1 MVYLNIQKCMYIF
14 LHFLV
19 NSCQYTVFN
28 PFIIE
33 TCKSYIQYKYTRKQL
48 HSFKNYATKEVV
60 AAVLEIINNQ
70 CSRHPIHLKAD
81 VQSTVLSCSCRNTE
95 SFAPSMLLQY
105 L

>member
-19 NSCQYTVFN
+19 NSCQHTVFN
-28 PFIIE
+28 PFIFE

-48 HSFKNYATKEVV
+48 HSFKNLSNRKFV
-60 AAVLEIINNQ
+60 AAISEIINNQ
-70 CSRHPIHLKAD
+70 CPRHPIHLKAD
-81 VQSTVLSCSCRNTE
+81 VHTTVLSCSCRNTE
-95 SFAPSMLLQY
+95 IVAPSMILQY